1 MVYSGTAYYK
11 YTNTGDVERNTVASC
26 SVNVT
31 ENLASEQVS
40 TFLYAVLSTMCQ
52 GTNGSFDINK
62 FEYKANNLPDNSI
75 NVEHGNYKL
84 DLAVVYEYTGTIN
97 TYPKYTAIRTKNITL
112 AIDSETGNVITT
124 PIHNTIMA
132 LAAGIIYSTDST
144 SLTADWKVV
153 SVSGKIHN

>member
-31 ENLASEQVS
+31 ENLASQQVS
-40 TFLYAVLSTMCQ
+40 TFLYDTLTTLCQ

-75 NVEHGNYKL
+75 NVEHGNYIL
-84 DLAVVYEYTGTIN
+84 DITVVYEYIGSIKS
-97 TYPKYTAIRTKNITL
+97 YPKYTTIRAKNITV
-112 AIDSETGNVITT
+112 AIDSESHSVITT
-124 PIHNTIMA
+124 PIHNTLLGLPI
-132 LAAGIIYSTDST
+132 GIRYTGDTSPATD
-144 SLTADWKVV
+144 WQVV
-153 SVSGKIHN
+153 SASGKIHN